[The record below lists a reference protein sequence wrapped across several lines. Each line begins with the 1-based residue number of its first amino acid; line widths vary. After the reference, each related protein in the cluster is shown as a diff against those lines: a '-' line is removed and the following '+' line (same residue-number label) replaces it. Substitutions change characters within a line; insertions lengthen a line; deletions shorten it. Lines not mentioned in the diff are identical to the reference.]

1 MKITKEQL
9 RQIIREEQAIVIED
23 SRKKEMGDLK
33 KNIEDDKEHLEDLE
47 QDIKD
52 DEKEEER
59 DRKDEALTLNK
70 TTLQE
75 IIHEEVVALLKKKRL
90 REAVD
95 KKEQLRQAIE
105 MWMTDTGFEP
115 TDRVDLEYEAKKAA
129 KTPRPKDRH
138 PAFSAIMGIG
148 GPWGTGPELEAAIKD
163 ISYKIMGEEKPERAP
178 QPEDKETPG
187 QRRSREKAVRSI
199 DRKMGGRYR

>member
-9 RQIIREEQAIVIED
+9 RQIIREEQAIVMED
-23 SRKKEMGDLK
+23 SRKKEMGNLK

-75 IIHEEVVALLKKKRL
+75 MIQEEVVAMLKKK
-90 REAVD
+90 D
-95 KKEQLRQAIE
+95 
-105 MWMTDTGFEP
+105 
-115 TDRVDLEYEAKKAA
+115 
-129 KTPRPKDRH
+129 
-138 PAFSAIMGIG
+138 
-148 GPWGTGPELEAAIKD
+148 
-163 ISYKIMGEEKPERAP
+163 
-178 QPEDKETPG
+178 
-187 QRRSREKAVRSI
+187 
-199 DRKMGGRYR
+199 